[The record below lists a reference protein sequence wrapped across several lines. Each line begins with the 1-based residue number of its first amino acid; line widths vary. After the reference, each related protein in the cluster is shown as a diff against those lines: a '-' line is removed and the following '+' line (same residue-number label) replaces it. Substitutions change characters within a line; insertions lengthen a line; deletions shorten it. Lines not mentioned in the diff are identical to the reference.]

1 MGIRVVSKN
10 CTAIGAHCFN
20 RGATYIL
27 AGVHMKSRNA
37 EFSNYGA
44 VNMLLKV
51 GQVFTCSVLT
61 VGLRS
66 VI

>member
-1 MGIRVVSKN
+1 
-10 CTAIGAHCFN
+10 
-20 RGATYIL
+20 
-27 AGVHMKSRNA
+27 MKSRNA